1 LLSLVSALWFDENTA
16 KGSHCPNNANC
27 PEFCKREVARLAFL
41 QTNSKFDG
49 KFPQKILGSARQKH
63 GRNIHLGILQTKR
76 YVVSQ
81 WHTNAIIFFVM
92 IPAHGRGRVTQ
103 L

>member
-27 PEFCKREVARLAFL
+27 PEFCKQEAARLAFL

-49 KFPQKILGSARQKH
+49 KILQKILGSA
-63 GRNIHLGILQTKR
+63 
-76 YVVSQ
+76 
-81 WHTNAIIFFVM
+81 
-92 IPAHGRGRVTQ
+92 
-103 L
+103 